1 MTDALVWRPTVHL
14 PDAEIRIADVTGP
27 LSVHDHWRA
36 TLGGHIYLLVG
47 TGTEPAHRTRVTGYL
62 GISGDTASGRPW
74 VSLTHWVRTAAA
86 LDVDTIAL
94 VTLRAE
100 PDPDV
105 LRVLECTMIRLLN
118 RTTYMLNTVT
128 AAGASSRALGATAR
142 LHAAHGELLGTV
154 LRHHVLRGRANPL
167 LSPASTLRETA
178 VRVVLASDSALSTD
192 EVIERVD
199 ALGGPTFTGNSR
211 GNVARR
217 DLTIREAGIHPGHPR
232 VLSTHVRGRCVY
244 YPSHMPRELAVARYL
259 RRRGASAA

>member
-14 PDAEIRIADVTGP
+14 PDAEIRITEP
-27 LSVHDHWRA
+27 LSAHDHWSA
-36 TLGGHIYLLVG
+36 TLGGHIYLLAG
-47 TGTEPAHRTRVTGYL
+47 TGTEAAHRTRVTGYL

-94 VTLRAE
+94 VTLHAE

-105 LRVLECTMIRLLN
+105 LRVLECTMIRQLN
-118 RTTYMLNTVT
+118 KTTYMLNTVT
-128 AAGASSRALGATAR
+128 AAGTAARALGTTAR
-142 LHAAHGELLGTV
+142 LHAAYGELLGTV

-178 VRVVLASDSALSTD
+178 VRVVLAADSALSPA
-192 EVIERVD
+192 EVIERGN

-232 VLSTHVRGRCVY
+232 VLSTHVHGRCLY
-244 YPSHMPRELAVARYL
+244 YPSHVPHDVAVARYL
-259 RRRGASAA
+259 DRTTARAA